1 MQLFAYLQ
9 AAEHPV
15 PRGVHRIRRAEQC
28 RGQEAGPGG
37 LVPRQRR
44 FQGAR
49 LMQQLPG
56 LPGQV
61 PCRFLSDADPD
72 PSDRY
77 VLGPLGSGSVSY
89 RYESGPFYH
98 QAKIVRKTL
107 IPTVL

>member
-1 MQLFAYLQ
+1 MPRVALQ

-44 FQGAR
+44 IQRAR
-49 LMQQLPG
+49 LMQQLLG

-61 PCRFLSDADPD
+61 PCLFLSGADPD
-72 PSDRY
+72 PSDRF
-77 VLGPLGSGSVSY
+77 GPPGSGSGSVS
-89 RYESGPFYH
+89 
-98 QAKIVRKTL
+98 
-107 IPTVL
+107 

>member
-1 MQLFAYLQ
+1 MPRVALQ

-49 LMQQLPG
+49 LMQQLPR

-61 PCRFLSDADPD
+61 MAFRVFSGCGSSMCLGFLDPD
-72 PSDRY
+72 PLVRY
-77 VLGPLGSGSVSY
+77 RSGSFHH
-89 RYESGPFYH
+89 P
-98 QAKIVRKTL
+98 AKIVRKTM